1 MAYSVHYFT
10 ARLRKRYQKIQA
22 EKDLVD
28 AWILEMMTGIALK
41 GESGCGKSTL
51 LKLMAGYLVPARG
64 EIRWN
69 GYPMDLVNR
78 PSIYARTGF
87 LMQEAGLFNLT
98 IRENLLFGREDA
110 TQTQMKEACARANI
124 LDFIQ
129 GLPRGFETLIGEN
142 GIRLSGGQRQRLMIA
157 RLFLQNPEFIV
168 FDEATSALDYQN
180 ESEILTTMFRRP
192 DSGVKSAVSRNSISF
207 SAISRDVPWVSVPS
221 PSR

>member
-22 EKDLVD
+22 EKGLVD

-69 GYPMDLVNR
+69 GYPMNLVNR
-78 PSIYARTGF
+78 PSIYAKTGF

-180 ESEILTTMFRRP
+180 ESEILNLLLREAGEKTLLMVTHR
-192 DSGVKSAVSRNSISF
+192 GTSI
-207 SAISRDVPWVSVPS
+207 AKCGRIIELTGNA
-221 PSR
+221 

>member
-22 EKDLVD
+22 EKGLVD

-41 GESGCGKSTL
+41 GESGCGKNTL

-180 ESEILTTMFRRP
+180 ESEILNLLLREAGEKPLLMVTHRGT
-192 DSGVKSAVSRNSISF
+192 SI
-207 SAISRDVPWVSVPS
+207 AKCGRIIELTGNA
-221 PSR
+221 